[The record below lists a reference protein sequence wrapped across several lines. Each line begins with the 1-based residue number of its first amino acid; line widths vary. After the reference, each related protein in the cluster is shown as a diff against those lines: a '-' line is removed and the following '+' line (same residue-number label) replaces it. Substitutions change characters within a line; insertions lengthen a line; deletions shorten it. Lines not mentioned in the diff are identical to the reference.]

1 MSGGVDSSVVAA
13 LLVQQ
18 GYDVT
23 GAYMRQWD
31 DSKEL
36 SGVCS
41 WKEDRR
47 DAMRVAAK
55 LGISLLTFDFIKEY
69 QDFVMDYMFAE
80 YKKGRTPNPDVMCN
94 KYIKF
99 GFWLKKA
106 KELGYDAIA
115 TGHYSRLHYV
125 APGKPSS
132 LDNLG
137 YHLMMAKDENKDQTY
152 FLHQLDQEQ
161 LSKTLFPLGKY
172 SKDEVRQ
179 LAVDFELPTANRAE
193 SMGICFIGEVPMKEF
208 LGQKIKSELGNIV
221 LSTHSASSGQAGEIL
236 GKHDGLPFYT
246 IGQRNLGI
254 VNTKQTTEDNKPLYV
269 VGKNSEKNELIVGFE
284 DDPLLF
290 REKIEVG
297 DMHFISGEAPKLPFD
312 CQVRLRHRQK
322 LQAATFVEEDVLV
335 FKEKQRAVTPGQFA
349 VLYRDGECFG
359 GGVVL

>member
-115 TGHYSRLHYV
+115 TGHYC
-125 APGKPSS
+125 S
-132 LDNLG
+132 LEEKDGN
-137 YHLMMAKDENKDQTY
+137 YHLMQAKDENKDQTY
-152 FLHQLDQEQ
+152 FLHQLNQEQ
-161 LSKTLFPLGKY
+161 LSKTLFPLGEY
-172 SKDEVRQ
+172 CKDEVRK

-208 LGQKIKSELGNIV
+208 LGQKIKPEIGNIV
-221 LSTHSASSGQAGEIL
+221 LSTGENL

-254 VNTKQTTEDNKPLYV
+254 NSPQNTEENKPLYV
-269 VGKNSEKNELIVGFE
+269 VGKNSDENELIVGFE

-290 REKIEVG
+290 REKIELD
-297 DMHFISGEAPKLPFD
+297 DMHFVRGEAPELPFD
-312 CQVRLRHRQK
+312 CEVRLRHRQK
-322 LQAATFVEEDVLV
+322 LQAATFLKEDEKDVLV

-349 VLYRDGECFG
+349 VLYIGGECFG
-359 GGVVL
+359 GGVVI